1 MLSRGEAGT
10 HLPFERGYAQRGL
23 RGVACLAEDGTD
35 AHATESDTEALTATL
50 VGGGATGTV
59 GLASS
64 SDLGGGLWV
73 VVQLVGQLVP
83 GAGSLVQR
91 WQTALA
97 AVCFGVVPLFAVV
110 AGALEGWLKQR

>member
-1 MLSRGEAGT
+1 MDTASRVAIV
-10 HLPFERGYAQRGL
+10 LWSAVPGL
-23 RGVACLAEDGTD
+23 ILGL
-35 AHATESDTEALTATL
+35 LI
-50 VGGGATGTV
+50 GGGV
-59 GLASS
+59 
-64 SDLGGGLWV
+64 WV